1 MEFSNE
7 RHAYF
12 DCSFIH
18 PGRTVVEITGEKGV
32 IRVDDLVGGIGRT
45 GEDYAYF
52 NKYIGS
58 KYYYIDD
65 VSGKEKKIECRPS
78 NISTLMIEEFVKLIN
93 SKDISYKW
101 S

>member
-18 PGRTVVEITGEKGV
+18 PGRTFVEITGEKGV

-52 NKYIGS
+52 N
-58 KYYYIDD
+58 
-65 VSGKEKKIECRPS
+65 
-78 NISTLMIEEFVKLIN
+78 
-93 SKDISYKW
+93 
-101 S
+101 